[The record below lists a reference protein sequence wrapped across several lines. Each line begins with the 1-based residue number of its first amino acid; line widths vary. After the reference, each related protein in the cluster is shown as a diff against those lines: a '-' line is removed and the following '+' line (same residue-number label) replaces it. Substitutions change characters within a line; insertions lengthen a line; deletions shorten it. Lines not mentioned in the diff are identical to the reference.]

1 MLIYPAI
8 VLGCCLMYGASA
20 VLCKYALQRNGTSAQ
35 SRWQTI
41 AAVVTNK
48 IWLTGVILSIAANL
62 IIIQV
67 QSVADLSIVYPI
79 LNFTYIFALI
89 LGYFF
94 LGELLTKAQWMGVAT
109 TVLGTAILLLVED
122 ISTGHQSDV
131 AHLAVISSV
140 SLVITIALIISAQRD
155 RRRIEEVYYAIGAGI
170 AFGNAETF
178 LKATTNLTI
187 VEIGHFSV
195 FSLESVLEFLR
206 IWPFFVFM
214 TFGIIGFIFMQ
225 VAYSHGDVSV
235 SVPLITTTQRPVT
248 LFSGYFAF
256 GEAFPPVKIIGILT
270 ILLGIVVITLSTLK
284 KSDTAKAL
292 PAQIN

>member
-1 MLIYPAI
+1 MLIYTAI

-20 VLCKYALQRNGTSAQ
+20 VLCKYALQRNGTSAR

-48 IWLTGVILSIAANL
+48 IWLTGVMLSIAANL

-79 LNFTYIFALI
+79 LNFAYIFALI

-122 ISTGHQSDV
+122 ISTGHHSDV
-131 AHLAVISSV
+131 AHLAMISSV

-195 FSLESVLEFLR
+195 FSLESVLEFLTV
-206 IWPFFVFM
+206 WPFFVFM

-225 VAYSHGDVSV
+225 MAYSHGDVSV
-235 SVPLITTTQRPVT
+235 SVPLITMTQRPVT

-256 GEAFPPVKIIGILT
+256 GEAFPSVKIIGILT

>member
-1 MLIYPAI
+1 MLIYTAI

-20 VLCKYALQRNGTSAQ
+20 VLCKYALQRKGTSAR

-48 IWLTGVILSIAANL
+48 IWLTGVMLSIAANI

-79 LNFTYIFALI
+79 LNFAYIFALI

-94 LGELLTKAQWMGVAT
+94 LGELLTKAQWIGVAT

-122 ISTGHQSDV
+122 ISTGYQSDV

-170 AFGNAETF
+170 AFGNVET
-178 LKATTNLTI
+178 
-187 VEIGHFSV
+187 
-195 FSLESVLEFLR
+195 
-206 IWPFFVFM
+206 
-214 TFGIIGFIFMQ
+214 
-225 VAYSHGDVSV
+225 
-235 SVPLITTTQRPVT
+235 
-248 LFSGYFAF
+248 
-256 GEAFPPVKIIGILT
+256 
-270 ILLGIVVITLSTLK
+270 LGLWELPW
-284 KSDTAKAL
+284 DT
-292 PAQIN
+292 PIYWGQ